1 MSFSTKW
8 YYLKETFTSLKRNSL
23 MSIASVTTVALSI
36 LVLGLFLTMV
46 LNVNNLAQYL
56 ENQVQVTV
64 YMSDAATSVQRRQ
77 VEQQLKTTR
86 GVMEVKGVTK
96 EEALQNFKKRLREQ
110 EKLLDALGEDNPFP
124 YSFEVQVD
132 KPERIQEIVPQIE
145 KMPGVETAK
154 FGQEVVEH
162 LFQLTRILRLG
173 GIFLIIM
180 LAIATLFII
189 SNTIRITVFARRRE
203 VSIMKYV
210 GATNWFIRW
219 PFVIEGMII
228 GLVAG
233 GLAFLAEWGLYTEL
247 YSVAG
252 GVIPYFEILPF
263 ESLKWLVLAVFAGAG
278 ALFGIGGSVTSIRK
292 FMDV

>member
-189 SNTIRITVFARRRE
+189 SNTSGFISCLSVKKEKEYSMLLFLFAIYMLTF
-203 VSIMKYV
+203 SSKSNLL
-210 GATNWFIRW
+210 T
-219 PFVIEGMII
+219 
-228 GLVAG
+228 
-233 GLAFLAEWGLYTEL
+233 
-247 YSVAG
+247 
-252 GVIPYFEILPF
+252 GVIIKDLLSSASFVVN
-263 ESLKWLVLAVFAGAG
+263 S
-278 ALFGIGGSVTSIRK
+278 
-292 FMDV
+292 

>member
-1 MSFSTKW
+1 
-8 YYLKETFTSLKRNSL
+8 

-180 LAIATLFII
+180 LAIAIAEIRPAVFLFII
-189 SNTIRITVFARRRE
+189 STSLFTLISGFQISDRRSTVIT
-203 VSIMKYV
+203 
-210 GATNWFIRW
+210 
-219 PFVIEGMII
+219 
-228 GLVAG
+228 
-233 GLAFLAEWGLYTEL
+233 
-247 YSVAG
+247 
-252 GVIPYFEILPF
+252 LPF
-263 ESLKWLVLAVFAGAG
+263 ISLSFTAPKYRLSFA
-278 ALFGIGGSVTSIRK
+278 FPR
-292 FMDV
+292 